1 MKHDVQQIGANN
13 FDGVIG
19 KFRDGQVSALWFFKS
34 TAEDEK
40 FLDEYNNLAKEYKGM
55 MKVCAMDCNENAKFC
70 EKNNVKT
77 TPAVML
83 YPPNPM
89 PAFMWEGKMEKK
101 SPLRPH
107 GETHARQFSGAVSRQ
122 CRQVL

>member
-1 MKHDVQQIGANN
+1 MNLRVISTAAIVALAARGASAFKIEAMKHDVQQIGANN

-77 TPAVML
+77 TPGLML
-83 YPPNPM
+83 YPPAPM
-89 PAFMWEGKMEKK
+89 PAFMW
-101 SPLRPH
+101 
-107 GETHARQFSGAVSRQ
+107 
-122 CRQVL
+122 